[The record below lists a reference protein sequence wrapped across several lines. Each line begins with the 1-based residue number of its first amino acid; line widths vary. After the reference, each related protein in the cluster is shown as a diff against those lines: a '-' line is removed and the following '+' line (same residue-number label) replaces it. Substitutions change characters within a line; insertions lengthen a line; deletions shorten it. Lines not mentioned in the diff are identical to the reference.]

1 MMAQKKITEHL
12 TLGVDLGG
20 TKVNVALVDASGRLL
35 YACHSLIHASKEP
48 NRVIADITCRS
59 RRVPQQNWS

>member
-1 MMAQKKITEHL
+1 MLGQKIDESI

-35 YACHSLIHASKEP
+35 YAYKSLIHASKEP
-48 NRVIADITCRS
+48 NRVIADILTG
-59 RRVPQQNWS
+59 VDV